1 MLGIGTYDLA
11 VTLKAPEKLWRIQR
25 DVIVPHY
32 SHSYMQCNYTH
43 VWASNISLAADG
55 KQNQNPPI
63 SRAHGQLLMR
73 NVLGTV
79 GAHCK
84 SAMGCCTHCIA
95 SVPPAAL
102 LLIILLYS
110 ASTHFSQ
117 ESSRGG
123 ISVSLLQKQD
133 GFRCFSFPWIYP
145 SLRDLQLSTIP
156 ASAYPFSPL
165 PFWWQVLFVW
175 ILLRVFFNYVFIA
188 F

>member
-1 MLGIGTYDLA
+1 MIWLLPWKHLENSGGSREMLSCLI
-11 VTLKAPEKLWRIQR
+11 TLIALCSATILMYEHPTSPLQPMVNKIKTLQSAGLMDNYWWGMSWGQWVLTANQR
-25 DVIVPHY
+25 
-32 SHSYMQCNYTH
+32 
-43 VWASNISLAADG
+43 WAAALT
-55 KQNQNPPI
+55 
-63 SRAHGQLLMR
+63 AF
-73 NVLGTV
+73 
-79 GAHCK
+79 
-84 SAMGCCTHCIA
+84 A